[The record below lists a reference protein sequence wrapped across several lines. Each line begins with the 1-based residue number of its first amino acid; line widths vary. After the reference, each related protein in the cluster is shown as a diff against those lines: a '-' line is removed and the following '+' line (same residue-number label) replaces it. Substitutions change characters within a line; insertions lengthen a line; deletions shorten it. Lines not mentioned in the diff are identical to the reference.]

1 MSEKRIEVVA
11 YQPVHRERLL
21 DLAIRA
27 WTPVFPRMEGQ
38 VPDFV
43 YRSFYPHGWQE
54 RQRADL
60 ATVLDAEPANVD
72 VALDRGGLPV
82 GWVCT
87 RLHDED
93 SMGEVYVIVVD
104 PDRQGAGVGRKLLA
118 RAYQRARDAGMG
130 MMMVETGDDS
140 GHRPARALYE
150 ADGFVRWPVARYFKD
165 LRRGE

>member
-104 PDRQGAGVGRKLLA
+104 PDRRGRRGGPEAAGAGVPAGPR
-118 RAYQRARDAGMG
+118 RRD
-130 MMMVETGDDS
+130 GDDD
-140 GHRPARALYE
+140 GRDRRRLRAPAGA
-150 ADGFVRWPVARYFKD
+150 GP
-165 LRRGE
+165 LRG